1 MDEQGK
7 EIFMKKYETPE
18 MEIMYFDVTDIITTS
33 NNTGTGDDP
42 AGVSDFGV
50 LPTEL

>member
-18 MEIMYFDVTDIITTS
+18 MEIMYFDVTDIITSSTS
-33 NNTGTGDDP
+33 TS
-42 AGVSDFGV
+42 SDSIETSDV